1 MTKNVIVWKPLA
13 SVRRKLDLSLIFLE
27 FLSEMDLEVLGLPSK
42 ISAERAVLRVL
53 SEESSRECPM
63 RIAFDPQRRFD
74 CPPVLEVRL
83 NTSCRDEIIPILKG
97 LQHIYSQPELCDEL
111 LDAVAQDVNGTSSA
125 DLGRPG
131 MTYWSILVLVG
142 GSAGMEFRLRPAPES
157 GLGASL
163 LAAGHGDR
171 RLV

>member
-1 MTKNVIVWKPLA
+1 
-13 SVRRKLDLSLIFLE
+13 
-27 FLSEMDLEVLGLPSK
+27 MDLEVLGLPSK
-42 ISAERAVLRVL
+42 ISAERAVLRS
-53 SEESSRECPM
+53 SERGIFEGAARCESPLIPSV
-63 RIAFDPQRRFD
+63 RFD

-97 LQHIYSQPELCDEL
+97 LQHIYSQPELRDEL

-131 MTYWSILVLVG
+131 MTYWSILVLGAVRLG
-142 GSAGMEFRLRPAPES
+142 LQFRLRPAPES
-157 GLGASL
+157 GRRASL

>member
-1 MTKNVIVWKPLA
+1 
-13 SVRRKLDLSLIFLE
+13 
-27 FLSEMDLEVLGLPSK
+27 
-42 ISAERAVLRVL
+42 
-53 SEESSRECPM
+53 M

-97 LQHIYSQPELCDEL
+97 LQHIYSQPELRNDEL

-131 MTYWSILVLVG
+131 MTYWSILVLGAVRLAQFCDYDGLGNLEEPLLG
-142 GSAGMEFRLRPAPES
+142 GSWKS
-157 GLGASL
+157 ASC
-163 LAAGHGDR
+163 DEPD
-171 RLV
+171 V

>member
-1 MTKNVIVWKPLA
+1 KDRTGPDLDERRVYIQYVTEPGDPFGQIKLFLPTRRPSTVDHSLVA
-13 SVRRKLDLSLIFLE
+13 SVRRKMHLSLIFLE

-97 LQHIYSQPELCDEL
+97 LQHIYSQPELRDEL

-131 MTYWSILVLVG
+131 MTYWSILV
-142 GSAGMEFRLRPAPES
+142 
-157 GLGASL
+157 
-163 LAAGHGDR
+163 
-171 RLV
+171 